1 MDKSPKIGL
10 VLGAGS
16 ARGYAHIGV
25 LQVLEENNI
34 PFDFIVGSSM
44 GAMIGGIYASG
55 TDLRMLE
62 KTVCQIDTS
71 IFYDIHV
78 PRLGF
83 MAGKRIVEVL
93 RLLTKKKDFSELAIP
108 LSVVATD
115 LLSGQRVVLEEGS
128 VAEAIRASISIPGI
142 FNPVRRDDMVLVD
155 GAVIDRLPV
164 DVAREKGADVVIA
177 VDVTFGPD
185 RQIEI
190 KNALDVILTSL
201 DIMQKLHF
209 DLSSSEADIVLQ
221 PKVGRF
227 SSRDFDKADEIIA
240 LGREEAKKKLEIIK
254 EKIKMI

>member
-1 MDKSPKIGL
+1 MGEIPKIAL

-44 GAMIGGIYASG
+44 GAMVGGIYAAG
-55 TDLRMLE
+55 TNLKMLE
-62 KTVCQIDTS
+62 KMICQINTD

-83 MAGKRIVEVL
+83 MAGKRVTYLLE
-93 RLLTKKKDFSELAIP
+93 LLTKKKTFAELDLPFYA
-108 LSVVATD
+108 VATD
-115 LLSGQRVVLEEGS
+115 LISGQKVVLEEGK

-164 DVAREKGADVVIA
+164 DVAREKGADIVIA

-185 RQIEI
+185 RQVEI
-190 KNALDVILTSL
+190 KSALDVIMTSL
-201 DIMQKLHF
+201 DIMQKHHF
-209 DLSSSEADIVLQ
+209 DLSASGADVLLQ

-227 SSRDFDKADEIIA
+227 SSRDFDKADQIIA
-240 LGREEAKKKLEIIK
+240 LGRKEAEEKLEEIRRVVK
-254 EKIKMI
+254 G